1 MSPAQEQNYLRAI
14 LRRARHGPSR
24 LFAGFLGPSLLWL
37 SLVAISVVALAAAP
51 LVPAE
56 GVALVFFALG
66 SVFTYV
72 AFRFS
77 AARCWPTHARYLN
90 QQAIEARLTEL
101 GGELTLEVQR
111 SE

>member
-101 GGELTLEVQR
+101 GSNISSKRTR
-111 SE
+111 